1 MDPDENAKKKLCQYP
16 AILTELAWSI
26 LSMYILLTKREV
38 EIAGYWPSSLFF
50 VFMDLDEVEVH
61 KNPKREF
68 DQYPAIFTELAWSVK
83 DLLYGI
89 Q

>member
-1 MDPDENAKKKLCQYP
+1 MDPDENAKKELGQYP

-50 VFMDLDEVEVH
+50 VFMDLDEVE
-61 KNPKREF
+61 
-68 DQYPAIFTELAWSVK
+68 ELN
-83 DLLYGI
+83 DYM
-89 Q
+89 